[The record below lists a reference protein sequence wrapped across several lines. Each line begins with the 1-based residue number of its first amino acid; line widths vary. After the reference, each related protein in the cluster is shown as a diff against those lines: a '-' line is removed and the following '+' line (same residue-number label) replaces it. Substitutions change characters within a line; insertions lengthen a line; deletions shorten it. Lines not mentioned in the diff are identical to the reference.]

1 GTAVDNDTETETELP
16 RVGSIALVK
25 VGDYKGDASRAE
37 VGDEIEYTFTVTN
50 TGNVTVRELVI
61 NDAKLG
67 IVDLAVT
74 PSTLAP
80 GAMGTA
86 TATYS
91 IAAPDIESGVVTNT
105 AIASG
110 TSEAGDVEDTS
121 GTAID
126 NDTETETELP
136 RVGSIALVKT
146 GDYQG
151 DASRAEVGDAI
162 EYTFTVTNTGNVT
175 VRELVVN
182 DGKLGKIGRA
192 ACRERVEAVAVR
204 VPTTKQN
211 SRAGSAQEDT

>member
-105 AIASG
+105 AIATG
-110 TSEAGDVEDTS
+110 TSEASSEEHTS
-121 GTAID
+121 DRESHKKPEIRPQ
-126 NDTETETELP
+126 LP
-136 RVGSIALVKT
+136 
-146 GDYQG
+146 
-151 DASRAEVGDAI
+151 
-162 EYTFTVTNTGNVT
+162 
-175 VRELVVN
+175 
-182 DGKLGKIGRA
+182 
-192 ACRERVEAVAVR
+192 
-204 VPTTKQN
+204 
-211 SRAGSAQEDT
+211 